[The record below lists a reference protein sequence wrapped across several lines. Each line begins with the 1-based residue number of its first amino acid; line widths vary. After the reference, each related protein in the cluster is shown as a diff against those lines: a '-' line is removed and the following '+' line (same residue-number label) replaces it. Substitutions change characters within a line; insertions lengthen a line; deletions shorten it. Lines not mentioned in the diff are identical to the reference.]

1 MKTVAE
7 FIEGLRAIDEPD
19 FTVERVARYFDENP
33 IEPES
38 VAPYEFYEP
47 THYTRNLIYRCPLF
61 ELMAICW
68 DVGQSSRIHNHHNQ
82 NCWMAVPAGR
92 LIVQNYR
99 IARLDEGRGY
109 CELVEADRVVMD
121 PQHPAHVDPATPIH
135 AVLNPDACGRTTSL
149 HVYSRPYD
157 RCLVY
162 APDKNAYA
170 DVPLFFDS
178 EYGRRTT
185 G

>member
-1 MKTVAE
+1 MRQ
-7 FIEGLRAIDEPD
+7 FIDGLRAIDEPD
-19 FTVERVARYFDENP
+19 FTVEGVARYFRENP
-33 IEPES
+33 VDPGAL
-38 VAPYEFYEP
+38 APYTFYEP
-47 THYTRNLIYRCPLF
+47 THYTRNLIFRCPLF
-61 ELMAICW
+61 ELIAICW

-82 NCWMAVPAGR
+82 NCWMALPAGR

-99 IARLDEGRGY
+99 VVRIDERSGH
-109 CELVEADRVVMD
+109 CELAEADRVVMA
-121 PQHPAHVDPATPIH
+121 PEHPAHVDPAVPIH
-135 AVLNPDACGRTTSL
+135 AVLNPAELRQRATSL

-162 APDKNAYA
+162 ARDRNTYA

-178 EYGRRTT
+178 EYGRRTA